1 MNRDQRKETLLQLF
15 QAGVDAVGGFQATQR
30 ALSQE
35 RFSGP
40 VQLVA
45 VGKAADAMV
54 QGAMAV
60 LGDNLVS
67 GLVVTKHDHLSDE
80 LRSDARLECIESGHP
95 VPDEHSLHAGARVY
109 DFVSKVPQDGE
120 LVFLVS
126 GGASALVEH
135 LDNELTLADLKE
147 ATDKLLASGAPIGEM
162 NRQRRQMSL
171 IKGGKLASVL
181 KCNVLQLLISD
192 VPGDVMGDIGSG
204 LLIPDAITGM
214 HGKLP
219 VWQRVSTKIIA
230 SSSIAQTAVANAAT
244 ANGLQLQQASG
255 NLDGDIH
262 EVSERVANILATADS
277 GIYIW
282 GGEPTVKLPENP
294 GRGGRNQHL
303 ALSLASTAAAHGNL
317 SVLVCGT
324 DGTDGPTADAGGLV
338 DETSTALAAEH
349 AVDVATSLQLADA
362 GSALAKLDML
372 VTTGP
377 TGTNVMDLCIAIVD

>member
-109 DFVSKVPQDGE
+109 DFVSEAPPDGE

-135 LDNELTLADLKE
+135 LDNELTLADLKQ

-214 HGKLP
+214 HEKLP

-255 NLDGDIH
+255 SLDGDIH
-262 EVSERVANILATADS
+262 EVSERVANVLATANT

-282 GGEPTVKLPENP
+282 GGEPTVMLPENP

-303 ALSLASTAAAHGNL
+303 ALSLASAAAAHGNL

-338 DETSTALAAEH
+338 DETSTALAAKH

-377 TGTNVMDLCIAIVD
+377 TGTNVMDLCIAIVE